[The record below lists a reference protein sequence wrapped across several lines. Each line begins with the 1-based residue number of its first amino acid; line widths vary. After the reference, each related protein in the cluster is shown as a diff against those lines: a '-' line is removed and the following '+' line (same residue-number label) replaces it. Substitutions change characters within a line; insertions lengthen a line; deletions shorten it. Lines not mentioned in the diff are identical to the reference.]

1 MKSLFEYL
9 SEMKQGAS
17 PDEEI
22 KRKQDFLNKMIT
34 IFSEN
39 LRDDRVTIPLLKT
52 IELLFTSDYLNSP

>member
-1 MKSLFEYL
+1 
-9 SEMKQGAS
+9 MKQGAS